1 MKTIDRFSK
10 VCTEPG
16 ELLQHPW
23 CFTIGQEVY
32 VAGRPQYKYKVL
44 GGELWVGFPHLHL
57 LDESGQTWRIP
68 QLHVSSKPILA

>member
-1 MKTIDRFSK
+1 MKTIDRLSK
-10 VCTEPG
+10 ISAEPG
-16 ELLQHPW
+16 DLRRHPW
-23 CFTIGQEVY
+23 CFTVGQEVY
-32 VAGRPQYKYKVL
+32 VAGRAQYKYKVL